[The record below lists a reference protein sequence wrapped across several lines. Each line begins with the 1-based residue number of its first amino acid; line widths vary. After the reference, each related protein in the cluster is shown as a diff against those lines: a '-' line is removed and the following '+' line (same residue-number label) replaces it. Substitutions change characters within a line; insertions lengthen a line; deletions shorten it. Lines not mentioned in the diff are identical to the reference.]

1 VRPFHWLGFALAGSI
16 LVSGC
21 LASNA
26 PQPRLACPAG
36 VCTLVIQ
43 NDAATTLAVR
53 FADSTGQ
60 LGLLGLVSP
69 RTMRVFRIQWAK
81 TSGLRLYVMT
91 RQDEL
96 FNADISLHSST
107 ATQVHFPSDFKRAEA
122 GVELPGLAKPI
133 VPTPPQANAR

>member
-1 VRPFHWLGFALAGSI
+1 MRSSRWLGLAVAGSI
-16 LVSGC
+16 IVSGC

-26 PQPRLACPAG
+26 PQPRVACPGG

-69 RTMRVFRIQWAK
+69 RTIRVFRIQWAK
-81 TSGLRLYVMT
+81 TTGLRLYAMT
-91 RQDEL
+91 RQNEL
-96 FNADISLHSST
+96 FNADIALKNST
-107 ATQVHFPSDFKRAEA
+107 PTQVHFPSDFKLAEA
-122 GVELPGLAKPI
+122 GVELPGLAKPM
-133 VPTPPQANAR
+133 VPPQAKSP

>member
-1 VRPFHWLGFALAGSI
+1 VRSNLWVGLAVAGSVT
-16 LVSGC
+16 LSGC

-26 PQPRLACPAG
+26 PQPRVSCPAG

-69 RTMRVFRIQWAK
+69 RTMRVFRIQWAR
-81 TSGLRLYVMT
+81 TSAVRLYVMT
-91 RQDEL
+91 RQNEL
-96 FNADISLHSST
+96 FDADIALKNST
-107 ATQVHFPSDFKRAEA
+107 ATQVHFPSDFKPAEA
-122 GVELPGLAKPI
+122 GVELPGLAKPM
-133 VPTPPQANAR
+133 VPPQAKSP